1 MPQKKS
7 LNMVMHTVRAGTN
20 TKLSLREVLIKNRY
34 TVIGFFMPKIQLH
47 FSFDGHNSRLKSYF
61 TN

>member
-1 MPQKKS
+1 
-7 LNMVMHTVRAGTN
+7 MVMHTVRAGTN

-61 TN
+61 KN